1 MKATYTTVTHD
12 IICCSDIHGH
22 NCAYCSH
29 SENGKPHER
38 CIEELLS
45 CALRLIEV
53 QNMTISKIDQNRAKN
68 SDSANDKQLAGDI
81 LKRMFQHAERN
92 R

>member
-1 MKATYTTVTHD
+1 MKATYNIVTHD

-38 CIEELLS
+38 CMEELLD
-45 CALRLIEV
+45 CALRLIEIHY
-53 QNMTISKIDQNRAKN
+53 NIISKINQNSAN
-68 SDSANDKQLAGDI
+68 DSDSANNKQIAGDI
-81 LKRMFQHAERN
+81 LKCMFQHAERN